1 MISINSLS
9 GYLIGSK
16 FCEPTRIRRVRSPDW
31 TLFCFL
37 QGRFG
42 EGRDAPALLLQ
53 QGEQPVL
60 AVKMQ
65 GPYCIFPRMAI
76 AQ

>member
-37 QGRFG
+37 QGRCG

-53 QGEQPVL
+53 
-60 AVKMQ
+60 
-65 GPYCIFPRMAI
+65 
-76 AQ
+76 

>member
-16 FCEPTRIRRVRSPDW
+16 FCEPTRIRSPDW

-53 QGEQPVL
+53 QGEQPHPHGHRY
-60 AVKMQ
+60 AV
-65 GPYCIFPRMAI
+65 CIPSI
-76 AQ
+76 YPST

>member
-9 GYLIGSK
+9 GYLIGRQ
-16 FCEPTRIRRVRSPDW
+16 FCEPTRIRRIRRVRSPDW

-53 QGEQPVL
+53 
-60 AVKMQ
+60 
-65 GPYCIFPRMAI
+65 
-76 AQ
+76 